1 MHTLDIKK
9 IIFWGICAAAM
20 FAAFLYYEDLEL
32 SGFAIL
38 LLLLLICGVFAN
50 SIREDASER
59 KAGFSVSETDKG
71 TDISARDPSYD
82 ILRILAALCVVA
94 SHVFQTDTGIMAPEE
109 QSRLLLFM
117 GFATLVCNPIYVML
131 SGALLLRWKEES
143 PGTFYR
149 RRLLKIVLPLI
160 VYYTFYLWENRI
172 ICDMPLS
179 EALLL
184 IFGNL
189 ISGKT
194 PETPYYWLIFTI
206 ISLYIAFP
214 FIRYM
219 LRDLPYDL
227 LRKLSLLSILMMGA
241 ASYLPVLLG
250 GSAINSFLG
259 SWMGIALLG
268 YFLSRKETRAYDPFI
283 IGIGAI
289 ALLLM
294 GGALVFGLDYM
305 TLCTGTTP
313 VMTLFA
319 MGIMAL
325 VLRLPKIREPHVL
338 RVLAFIS
345 RHSYGIILIHWWVIF
360 WPVKRHFGLGTA
372 PLSGTVCLFITAVTF
387 LISLLGAFGIDRLI
401 IYPTERFL
409 ETVRKSLHKLH
420 IKA

>member
-20 FAAFLYYEDLEL
+20 FAVFLYYEDLEL

-117 GFATLVCNPIYVML
+117 GLATLVCNPIYVMM

-250 GSAINSFLG
+250 GSEINSFV
-259 SWMGIALLG
+259 
-268 YFLSRKETRAYDPFI
+268 
-283 IGIGAI
+283 GA
-289 ALLLM
+289 
-294 GGALVFGLDYM
+294 
-305 TLCTGTTP
+305 
-313 VMTLFA
+313 
-319 MGIMAL
+319 
-325 VLRLPKIREPHVL
+325 
-338 RVLAFIS
+338 
-345 RHSYGIILIHWWVIF
+345 
-360 WPVKRHFGLGTA
+360 
-372 PLSGTVCLFITAVTF
+372 
-387 LISLLGAFGIDRLI
+387 
-401 IYPTERFL
+401 
-409 ETVRKSLHKLH
+409 
-420 IKA
+420 